1 MEDLKDPK
9 RIKKGIKE
17 MGTKREL
24 RDEYTL
30 IKDFKV
36 DLLAC
41 YELEKLIDEFKNN
54 DIHEL
59 VDSFIPVYYY
69 QLIEECFNL
78 TGDIWARVWL
88 NVDDFAYNG
97 ETQSPHDILQ
107 SNLYGLYYD
116 LITQALEEITK
127 EQEEE

>member
-1 MEDLKDPK
+1 LDNQT
-9 RIKKGIKE
+9 IKK
-17 MGTKREL
+17 
-24 RDEYTL
+24 DEYTL
-30 IKDFKV
+30 IKDFKE
-36 DLLAC
+36 DLLMS
-41 YELEKLIDEFKNN
+41 YDVKDLLNYRNN
-54 DIHEL
+54 KDIHEI

-78 TGDIWARVWL
+78 TGDVWSRVWL

-107 SNLYGLYYD
+107 NNLYGLYYD
-116 LITQALEEITK
+116 CIYKALEEISQ

>member
-1 MEDLKDPK
+1 ME
-9 RIKKGIKE
+9 
-17 MGTKREL
+17 TKREL
-24 RDEYTL
+24 KDEYTL

-41 YELEKLIDEFKNN
+41 YEVEDLLDYHKNS
-54 DIHEL
+54 DINQI
-59 VDSFIPVYYY
+59 VDSFIPIYYY